1 MNQSTEISKFKGQV
15 IIDRLQSGV
24 PSPSVIDILTVGRK
38 DIIDRV
44 YGDLEHIKN
53 HSCDSLIIEG
63 QYGFGKT
70 HIIEYIAHQALNQ
83 NFAVSTVTLDA
94 RETPFNKFDI
104 IYKQIVNSL
113 KMPDAPYSNGLEI
126 LLDKWCELSS
136 NDSNNEIVPD
146 YAPNRLK
153 HSLLAYIVAK
163 DTSCKYNLRRVI
175 SGEPLPVQFLK
186 NVFNDVGYNEY
197 NSSLSIKSHEE
208 YINALK
214 TIQHIIQQCGYSGH
228 VIVFDESEAIF
239 LNRIDLRLKAYK
251 VFDYF
256 LTCKN
261 GMIKLYCVFA
271 FTPDFFEI
279 LKKDRTAFNSGKYP
293 EMVEIFN
300 NFSQHTNKKYILK
313 ELYHRDI
320 FETLKKIR
328 QIHYS
333 AFEWNAYE
341 VVTDEIL
348 QKILRKLEDQSIR
361 TIIKATV
368 EILDLAE
375 QYPDFDPLT
384 EIELFR

>member
-24 PSPSVIDILTVGRK
+24 PSPSVIDILTVGSK

-113 KMPDAPYSNGLEI
+113 KMPDAPYSNGLEV

-136 NDSNNEIVPD
+136 NDSTSEIVPD

-163 DTSCKYNLRRVI
+163 DTSCKYNLRIVI
-175 SGEPLPVQFLK
+175 SGEPLQVRFLK
-186 NVFNDVGYNEY
+186 NVFNIVGYNEY
-197 NSSLSIKSHEE
+197 NSPLSIKSHE

-214 TIQHIIQQCGYSGH
+214 TIQHIIQQCGYFGH
-228 VIVFDESEAIF
+228 VIVFDESEAIY

-271 FTPDFFEI
+271 FTPDFFEN
-279 LKKDRTAFNSGKYP
+279 LKNDARDFSSGKYP
-293 EMVEIFN
+293 EMVEIFS
-300 NFSQHTNKKYILK
+300 NFFQHINKRYMLK
-313 ELYHRDI
+313 RLYRKDI

-328 QIHYS
+328 QIHS
-333 AFEWNAYE
+333 IAFEWNACE

-361 TIIKATV
+361 TIIKATL

-375 QYPDFDPLT
+375 QYPDFDPLI